1 MFSLLN
7 LNVSKRVEI
16 QSIQSA
22 EMKDQASPTVVLNRV
37 ELHANSSDINETCGS
52 PKMFKHQDAAE
63 FGLIKSNGPSIQNM
77 MFNRNSNN
85 GTDIKKNF
93 VTNSAHNTPISNK
106 FSKSD
111 GAVTGSGGLNNLNIT
126 ENGNYFELSLL
137 LLRIYC

>member
-1 MFSLLN
+1 
-7 LNVSKRVEI
+7 
-16 QSIQSA
+16 
-22 EMKDQASPTVVLNRV
+22 
-37 ELHANSSDINETCGS
+37 
-52 PKMFKHQDAAE
+52 
-63 FGLIKSNGPSIQNM
+63 M